1 MPHIAQAG
9 DQRFDFIAFSEQMRR
24 EILLLEI
31 TIASKSGGAELGDQA
46 HSLEKMIDAR
56 MRRTPGS
63 GWRRSNTPPT
73 RSRRFNSRAAR
84 RAYLRSFRASNKEY
98 LYTHRTVVNFHGF
111 DETLVAY
118 LRLSR
123 SSKSGLSAS

>member
-1 MPHIAQAG
+1 
-9 DQRFDFIAFSEQMRR
+9 MRR

-63 GWRRSNTPPT
+63 GWRRSNAPHQVALFQLSGGTTDVPKIIP
-73 RSRRFNSRAAR
+73 RF
-84 RAYLRSFRASNKEY
+84 K
-98 LYTHRTVVNFHGF
+98 
-111 DETLVAY
+111 
-118 LRLSR
+118 
-123 SSKSGLSAS
+123 

>member
-1 MPHIAQAG
+1 LPHIAQAG

-63 GWRRSNTPPT
+63 GWRRSNTPPHQVAPFQLSGGT
-73 RSRRFNSRAAR
+73 TGVPKIIPRF
-84 RAYLRSFRASNKEY
+84 K
-98 LYTHRTVVNFHGF
+98 
-111 DETLVAY
+111 
-118 LRLSR
+118 
-123 SSKSGLSAS
+123 